1 MSLKRLAA
9 LALHHQLALR
19 RYVPLKRQ
27 IERSEVRD
35 AIADGQRRRDPDIWA
50 LRRGGP
56 GGDALDETASI
67 RPIEESRRVGRRS
80 RRRRYGRWRWLRGAS
95 RDRDRDE

>member
-27 IERSEVRD
+27 IERIEPRD
-35 AIADGQRRRDPDIWA
+35 TIPDGQGRRDPDIWA
-50 LRRGGP
+50 LRSGAP
-56 GGDALDETASI
+56 DALHETASVALDDAV
-67 RPIEESRRVGRRS
+67 RP
-80 RRRRYGRWRWLRGAS
+80 LA
-95 RDRDRDE
+95 

>member
-35 AIADGQRRRDPDIWA
+35 AI
-50 LRRGGP
+50 LMVKGGATLIFGHCVVGVP
-56 GGDALDETASI
+56 GVMLWTKLPAYVPSKKVVVLGGDPGAAATA
-67 RPIEESRRVGRRS
+67 G
-80 RRRRYGRWRWLRGAS
+80 GGG
-95 RDRDRDE
+95 

>member
-27 IERSEVRD
+27 IERIESRD
-35 AIADGQRRRDPDIWA
+35 TIADGQSRRDPDIWA
-50 LRRGGP
+50 LRSGAP
-56 GGDALDETASI
+56 GGDALNETASV
-67 RPIEESRRVGRRS
+67 RPIEESRRVRQAIPAREPPS
-80 RRRRYGRWRWLRGAS
+80 RPVGG
-95 RDRDRDE
+95 DG

>member
-67 RPIEESRRVGRRS
+67 RYRPSFAGKRRVDLATEAGS
-80 RRRRYGRWRWLRGAS
+80 VH
-95 RDRDRDE
+95 